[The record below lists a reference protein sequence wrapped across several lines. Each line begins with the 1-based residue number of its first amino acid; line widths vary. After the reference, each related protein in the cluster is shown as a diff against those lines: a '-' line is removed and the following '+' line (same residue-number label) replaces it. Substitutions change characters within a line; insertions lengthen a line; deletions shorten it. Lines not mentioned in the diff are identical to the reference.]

1 MEAPRELGEPRA
13 RVIVVCLL
21 YILGSAQKEC
31 TLLLKG
37 LNAVGMDQ
45 TPLCVFDHAINIFPK
60 CCYLA
65 GDDTL

>member
-1 MEAPRELGEPRA
+1 MEAPRELGEPRV

-45 TPLCVFDHAINIFPK
+45 TPLCVFDHAH
-60 CCYLA
+60 
-65 GDDTL
+65 

>member
-1 MEAPRELGEPRA
+1 MALRELGEPRV

-45 TPLCVFDHAINIFPK
+45 TSLCVFDHAH
-60 CCYLA
+60 
-65 GDDTL
+65 